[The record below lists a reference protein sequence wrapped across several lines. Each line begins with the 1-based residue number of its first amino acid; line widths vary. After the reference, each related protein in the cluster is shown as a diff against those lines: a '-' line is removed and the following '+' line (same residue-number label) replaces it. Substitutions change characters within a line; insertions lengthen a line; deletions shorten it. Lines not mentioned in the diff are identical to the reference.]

1 MKIAMI
7 TITRNDNCR
16 FREWKEHY
24 EEYKCDLY
32 LHIIVDNGSTKEYQR
47 LLKEN
52 FPDSKIIELGY
63 NGGCTAAYNAGI
75 KYALGQPEVEAI
87 SLLANDDKMLPGTLP
102 ILFELLYSNKDYGMI
117 SPVSV
122 RVDNENIAAT
132 FGETI
137 NRKNMNLVLLNNGV
151 SIDTLPEILISETLP
166 GGNNLAKREF
176 YEKVGLQDE
185 NFFMYADEVD
195 MGIRGERAGYKFVA
209 TTKAKYWH
217 MHINPPGQV
226 TRNPMAAYLMGRNH
240 IYLARKLFG
249 RKEVFHTIMHRLK
262 VSAIFYLSC
271 IKHHKNVEEWRYA
284 WAFTKGVFAGIR
296 GDMGNNFD

>member
-1 MKIAMI
+1 MNIAMI
-7 TITRNDNCR
+7 TMTRNDDCR

-24 EEYKCDLY
+24 EEYKGDLY
-32 LHIIVDNGSTKEYQR
+32 LHIIVDNGSTEEYQA

-75 KYALGQPEVEAI
+75 KYALEQPEIDAI
-87 SLLANDDKMLPGTLP
+87 SLLANDVKMLPGTLQT
-102 ILFELLYSNKDYGMI
+102 LYEVLYSENGYGMV

-122 RVDNENIAAT
+122 RVGNDNLAAAY
-132 FGETI
+132 GEI
-137 NRKNMNLVLLNNGV
+137 IDRKTMNLIVQNKGV
-151 SIDTLPEILISETLP
+151 SVDSLPEILLSETLP

-185 NFFMYADEVD
+185 KFFMYADEVD
-195 MGIRGERAGYKFVA
+195 MGIRGERAGFKFVT
-209 TTKAKYWH
+209 TTKARTWH

-249 RKEVFHTIMHRLK
+249 RKEVFHTVMHRLK
-262 VSAIFYLSC
+262 AAAIFYLSC
-271 IKHHKNVEEWRYA
+271 FKHRKNKEEWRYA
-284 WAFTKGVFAGIR
+284 NAFTKGVIAGIK
-296 GDMGNNFD
+296 GDMTNNFD